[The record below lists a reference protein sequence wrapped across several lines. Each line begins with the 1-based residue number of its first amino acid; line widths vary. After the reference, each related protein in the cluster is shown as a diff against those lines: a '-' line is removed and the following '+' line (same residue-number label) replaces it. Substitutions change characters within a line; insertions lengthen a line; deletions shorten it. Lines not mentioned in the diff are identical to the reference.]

1 MRIVFASAHPYL
13 PQIAGGSQ
21 SNTHE
26 MAMELIARGHE
37 VAVLAGLTKDG
48 WIGTRGRILLNAS
61 GRKAVRDMSQGYPVF
76 RSWFAWEG
84 VADIARAMK
93 PDVIVAQ
100 SGAILSIAG
109 ASRVAGVPVVIYF
122 HNVEF
127 DDHGEPMDDFRDE
140 VLLANSQFTADRYR
154 AAYGIEPTVIN
165 PLFQKERYEVRS
177 SRERVLFINPHP
189 VKGVDLALSIAAA
202 CPDIPFDF
210 VESWTLSE
218 EQRATLQGR
227 ADALANVTL
236 HARTADM
243 REHYGRARVVLAPS
257 QWEETWGRIASE
269 AHYSGIPVLA
279 TKKGGLEEA
288 VGPGGILLSA
298 DSPLNDWVGALRAL
312 WSDAALYESLAA
324 AALEYSRRPQL
335 DRALQIDRMEEA
347 LDAAVRTAVGPPS
360 TVAARA

>member
-109 ASRVAGVPVVIYF
+109 ASRAAGVPVVIYF

-154 AAYGIEPTVIN
+154 AA
-165 PLFQKERYEVRS
+165 
-177 SRERVLFINPHP
+177 
-189 VKGVDLALSIAAA
+189 
-202 CPDIPFDF
+202 
-210 VESWTLSE
+210 
-218 EQRATLQGR
+218 
-227 ADALANVTL
+227 
-236 HARTADM
+236 
-243 REHYGRARVVLAPS
+243 
-257 QWEETWGRIASE
+257 
-269 AHYSGIPVLA
+269 
-279 TKKGGLEEA
+279 
-288 VGPGGILLSA
+288 
-298 DSPLNDWVGALRAL
+298 
-312 WSDAALYESLAA
+312 
-324 AALEYSRRPQL
+324 
-335 DRALQIDRMEEA
+335 
-347 LDAAVRTAVGPPS
+347 
-360 TVAARA
+360 